1 MRALQGHVHNQVADT
16 YLLQFVLPLQDDRH
30 AALRAPQARG
40 SFPTLVSKEGFIGFG
55 LPVLA
60 LGLGSRRPAW
70 PPGLGPWSLVPG
82 SASRST
88 VRRSPS
94 PRQYDIRTQK
104 HTRTYPYLRILK
116 TFSGL
121 PVTYV
126 RTYQISSW
134 GRAYN
139 SGLVDSTHF
148 CLADEAVKEKTITQ
162 RCSMYV
168 RTYLFLFGLKN
179 QLKEARGQE
188 APTPLDTDQLS
199 SCSYYCLSPGGFPW
213 HRVE

>member
-1 MRALQGHVHNQVADT
+1 MGSLGSFPPRPGGEALRALQGHVHNQVADT

-104 HTRTYPYLRILK
+104 HIRTYPYLRILK

-126 RTYQISSW
+126 RTYVPNIFM
-134 GRAYN
+134 G
-139 SGLVDSTHF
+139 SGIQLWACGF
-148 CLADEAVKEKTITQ
+148 NPL
-162 RCSMYV
+162 
-168 RTYLFLFGLKN
+168 LFG
-179 QLKEARGQE
+179 R
-188 APTPLDTDQLS
+188 
-199 SCSYYCLSPGGFPW
+199 
-213 HRVE
+213 

>member
-30 AALRAPQARG
+30 AALRAPQARGG

-126 RTYQISSW
+126 RTHYLHVVGHTIL
-134 GRAYN
+134 
-139 SGLVDSTHF
+139 GLWSQPTFGWQMKPSKRRQLRRDVQCTS
-148 CLADEAVKEKTITQ
+148 
-162 RCSMYV
+162 V
-168 RTYLFLFGLKN
+168 RTYFYLG
-179 QLKEARGQE
+179 
-188 APTPLDTDQLS
+188 
-199 SCSYYCLSPGGFPW
+199 
-213 HRVE
+213 